1 MTSHSKKSNNIA
13 LNPLARKYWADGI
26 HNTYGVGQH
35 DAMGM
40 VIKFLCP
47 ELNGESVY
55 TIKGYGVDV
64 VAENALEIYEA
75 RMLKLVQ
82 RIAKHTACRMIPTIA
97 VLRGLLREACLK
109 FNSTISMARAKGER
123 EVWYRQTEHS
133 YEMISGEDYFI
144 MSQIVGVPVTEFETR
159 FKRAYEYHVPGKDHI
174 VLSGFREVKSHPH
187 RKYMLTDQGWKMKTR
202 RYETKHL

>member
-13 LNPLARKYWADGI
+13 LSPLARKYWADGI
-26 HNTYGVGQH
+26 HDTYDVGQH

-55 TIKGYGVDV
+55 SIKGYGVDV
-64 VAENALEIYEA
+64 VAENAVEVYEA

-82 RIAKHTACRMIPTIA
+82 RIAKHTTCRMIPTI
-97 VLRGLLREACLK
+97 VVMRGLLREACLK
-109 FNSTISMARAKGER
+109 FNRTITGVRTKTER
-123 EVWYRQTEHS
+123 EVWYRQTDHS
-133 YEMISGEDYFI
+133 YEMISGDDHFV
-144 MSQIVGVPVTEFETR
+144 MSQIVGVPVSEFEKC
-159 FKRAYEYHVPGKDHI
+159 FKRAYEFHVPGKDHV
-174 VLSGFREVKSHPH
+174 VLSGYRDVVRHPN

>member
-1 MTSHSKKSNNIA
+1 MTSHTKKSNNIA
-13 LNPLARKYWADGI
+13 LNPLARKFWAEEI
-26 HNTYGVGQH
+26 YKTYGTGQV

-64 VAENALEIYEA
+64 VAENANDIYHA
-75 RMLKLVQ
+75 RMLKLV
-82 RIAKHTACRMIPTIA
+82 RHVAMDKNCRMLPTIE
-97 VLRGLLREACLK
+97 VMRGLLREACLK
-109 FNSTISMARAKGER
+109 FNRTISMARIKGER
-123 EVWYRQTEHS
+123 KVWYRETEHS
-133 YEMISGEDYFI
+133 YEMISGEDQFI
-144 MSQIVGVPVTEFETR
+144 MSQIIGIPITEFESK
-159 FKRAYEYHVPGKDHI
+159 FKRAYEFHVPGKDHI

-187 RKYMLTDQGWKMKTR
+187 RKYLLTDQGWKMKTR